1 MDQSNV
7 QFNEEIERYL
17 NGLNINRDEF
27 TSQEKFVLKKIMQEF
42 ERTGKSNIL
51 NSLYMQ
57 DYDEI
62 PVPIERYLTDPEYA
76 GNTTDQGRGI
86 WPFWRGVLSKIFS
99 PQFQYMKVIF
109 GGSIGTGKS
118 SIACIGI
125 SYVIYKLLCLKD
137 PAEYYEVMK
146 GSKPGIALFNITLDK
161 GFGVAFHKINSICK
175 NSPWFLRNGDLSG
188 SRTNEVYLPGKGVT
202 IGVGSMAD
210 HFIGLDI
217 FACMMDEMSFK
228 DNKELDMTK
237 MKAYDALQTIDRRM
251 VSRFMSKGTVPGMSF
266 LVSSARTEDD
276 FLSQYMETR
285 RNDPR
290 TLIIQKPLY
299 EVVPKSRYRGETFP
313 VAIGIK
319 SADQYVI
326 TEEEVE
332 SFKSRGYQIYN
343 VPVEHRAEFDP
354 KTGDLQGAIR
364 DILGLSLKTAG
375 RFLDSDRVDSAI
387 NEDIKNIFSTTEIPI
402 GFSDNSSFLD
412 YLVIGNINTRLIKY
426 PIFVHH
432 DLSLG
437 GDGTGIFASA
447 VCVDPNLT
455 NGVAADETDTWRF
468 IPVFWMK
475 LRPRYKG
482 EQIPYYKIRRDII
495 KLRDEYGFNILGVT
509 ADGYQSADMLQQYS
523 LNGFW
528 TMLLSMDRAPSTPYH
543 FARTCLYDGRSKIP
557 NDEILI
563 TELKQLVE
571 NRRAQKIDHPSG
583 GCFTADTAILLA
595 DGSCLSFN
603 QLLSKKCESIFGVS
617 YQDGNY
623 ISLLYNFRCTK
634 EVRDLVVVVFND
646 GSRVKCT
653 PEHLFLLNDGVTYVR
668 AECLNPGDICKS
680 VNSKNGLGVDHIE
693 RCYYKINIPVYD
705 LSSSVNDNFALFN
718 GVVVHNSKDLSDAY
732 GGSLFGALEYN
743 KKNNGGL
750 FKDRVYLFS
759 ELIETN
765 KTGKNIHNNDGAV
778 NAKDPIK
785 HVTSL
790 LFDDFDTQND
800 DGFYEDTLDW

>member
-1 MDQSNV
+1 MK
-7 QFNEEIERYL
+7 IKR
-17 NGLNINRDEF
+17 IN
-27 TSQEKFVLKKIMQEF
+27 KITIPKQPV
-42 ERTGKSNIL
+42 
-51 NSLYMQ
+51 
-57 DYDEI
+57 YDVVNAHPHNNFI
-62 PVPIERYLTDPEYA
+62 I
-76 GNTTDQGRGI
+76 QGGD
-86 WPFWRGVLSKIFS
+86 SKIVS
-99 PQFQYMKVIF
+99 HN
-109 GGSIGTGKS
+109 
-118 SIACIGI
+118 
-125 SYVIYKLLCLKD
+125 CL
-137 PAEYYEVMK
+137 
-146 GSKPGIALFNITLDK
+146 
-161 GFGVAFHKINSICK
+161 
-175 NSPWFLRNGDLSG
+175 
-188 SRTNEVYLPGKGVT
+188 
-202 IGVGSMAD
+202 
-210 HFIGLDI
+210 
-217 FACMMDEMSFK
+217 MDEMSFK

-276 FLSQYMETR
+276 FLNQYMETR

-313 VAIGIK
+313 VAIGTK

-326 TEEEVE
+326 KEEEVE

-375 RFLDSDRVDSAI
+375 RFLDSDRVDSAVDD
-387 NEDIKNIFSTTEIPI
+387 NIKNIFSTTEIPI

-412 YLVIGNINTRLIKY
+412 YLVIGNINTKLIKY

-447 VCVDPNLT
+447 VCVDLNLT
-455 NGVAADETDTWRF
+455 NGVATEETDTWRF
-468 IPVFWMK
+468 IPVFWMILK
-475 LRPRYKG
+475 PRYKG

-571 NRRAQKIDHPSG
+571 NRRDQKIDHPSG
-583 GCFTADTAILLA
+583 GCFTADTGILVA

-603 QLLSKKCESIFGVS
+603 QLIDKKCESIFGIS
-617 YQDGNY
+617 YKDGNTY
-623 ISLLYNFRCTK
+623 SLLYDFRKTK
-634 EVRDLVVVVFND
+634 DVRDLITVIFKD
-646 GSRVKCT
+646 GSRVRCT
-653 PEHLFLLNDGVTYVR
+653 PEHLFLLNDGVTYVK
-668 AECLNPGDICKS
+668 AECLNSDTICKTI
-680 VNSKNGLGVDHIE
+680 NDNDGLMVDHIE
-693 RCYYKINIPVYD
+693 KCHYLIDIPVYD

-718 GVVVHNSKDLSDAY
+718 GAIVHNSKDLSDAY
-732 GGSLFGALEYN
+732 GGSLSGALEYN
-743 KKNNGGL
+743 KKKNGGL
-750 FKDRVYLFS
+750 FKDKTYLFS
-759 ELIETN
+759 ELLETN
-765 KTGKNIHNNDGAV
+765 KTDGNKANNRV
-778 NAKDPIK
+778 NRSENPIK
-785 HVTSL
+785 QVTSL
-790 LFDDFDTQND
+790 IFDDFDAQND
-800 DGFYEDTLDW
+800 DAVDEDTLIW